1 MSGCVVG
8 QGSFSCKFYSPVVR
22 NMAMNVVNG
31 ETEALEGPVFLTVYG
46 CLFTYEWLVNMR
58 V

>member
-1 MSGCVVG
+1 MSGYVVG

-31 ETEALEGPVFLTVYG
+31 ETEALEGPVFSSVYG
-46 CLFTYEWLVNMR
+46 CLFTYE
-58 V
+58 